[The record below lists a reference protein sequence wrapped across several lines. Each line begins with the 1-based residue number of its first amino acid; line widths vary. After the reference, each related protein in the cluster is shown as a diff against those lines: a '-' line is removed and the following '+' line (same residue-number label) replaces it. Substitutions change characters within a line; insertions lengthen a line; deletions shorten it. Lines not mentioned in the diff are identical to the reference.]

1 MSANVPGKKREFLLY
16 MGGIPSWHKACE
28 EALEGW
34 KGFDVRGLQEN
45 GVRGG
50 ESPPVA
56 APNLRVAYLGN
67 RPRPDGCW
75 NV

>member
-1 MSANVPGKKREFLLY
+1 MGADVPGKKREFLLY
-16 MGGIPSWHKACE
+16 MGGIPAWHKACE

-50 ESPPVA
+50 ESPPGA
-56 APNLRVAYLGN
+56 APNL
-67 RPRPDGCW
+67 
-75 NV
+75 